1 LLSRVRTVRQGF
13 MRSKDLLRALP
24 QAVAQV
30 AQSYGWTA
38 EQVPAMDSLTARRIV
53 SASKDLRKL
62 YRAAE
67 VWLRIIAEDEDRQ
80 DAELVLH

>member
-1 LLSRVRTVRQGF
+1 
-13 MRSKDLLRALP
+13 MCSKDLLRALP

-30 AQSYGWTA
+30 AQSYGWPA
-38 EQVPAMDSLTARRIV
+38 EQIPVMDPLTAQRIV
-53 SASKDLRKL
+53 RASKDLRKL

-67 VWLRIIAEDEDRQ
+67 VWLRIIAENEDRQ